1 MSLEIKNIRKIEIE
15 HSHLPALKL
24 VMMSDGMYEFNSYW
38 DDMAWLI
45 QLGRMPNLNG
55 RYPLTVRSAQG
66 LFSTTECGTGMLGDQ
81 NFLRYSV
88 MKMMNELNKTPV

>member
-1 MSLEIKNIRKIEIE
+1 MRLEIENIRKIEAE

-38 DDMAWLI
+38 DDMAWVI
-45 QLGRMPNLNG
+45 RLGRRVNINN

-66 LFSTTECGTGMLGDQ
+66 LNAKIDCGTGMLGDQ

>member
-1 MSLEIKNIRKIEIE
+1 MRLEIQNIKKIEAE

-24 VMMSDGMYEFNSYW
+24 VMMSDGTYEFNSYW
-38 DDMAWLI
+38 GDMAWLI
-45 QLGRMPNLNG
+45 QLGRRVNPKN

-66 LFSTTECGTGMLGDQ
+66 LHSKTECSTAMLRDE
-81 NFLRYSV
+81 NFLRFSV

>member
-1 MSLEIKNIRKIEIE
+1 MRLEIQNIKKIEAV

-38 DDMAWLI
+38 DDMAWVI
-45 QLGRMPNLNG
+45 QLGRMTNLNN

-66 LFSTTECGTGMLGDQ
+66 LFSTTECGMVMLGDQ
-81 NFLRYSV
+81 NFLRYSA
-88 MKMMNELNKTPV
+88 MKMMNELNKTPI

>member
-1 MSLEIKNIRKIEIE
+1 MRLEIQNIRKIEVE

-38 DDMAWLI
+38 DDMAWVI
-45 QLGRMPNLNG
+45 QLGRRVNPNN

-66 LFSTTECGTGMLGDQ
+66 LHSRTECSRGMLGDQ
-81 NFLRYSV
+81 NFLRYSI
-88 MKMMNELNKTPV
+88 MKMMNELNKTSV

>member
-1 MSLEIKNIRKIEIE
+1 MRLEIQNIKKIEVE

-24 VMMSDGMYEFNSYW
+24 VMMDVGMYHFNCYW
-38 DDMAWLI
+38 DDMAWVI
-45 QLGRMPNLNG
+45 QLGRMPNLNN

-66 LFSTTECGTGMLGDQ
+66 LFSTTECGTGMLSE

-88 MKMMNELNKTPV
+88 MKMMNKLNKTPI

>member
-1 MSLEIKNIRKIEIE
+1 MRLEIKNIRKIEAE

-45 QLGRMPNLNG
+45 QLGRRVNINN

-66 LFSTTECGTGMLGDQ
+66 LYSKTECSTAMLRDE
-81 NFLRYSV
+81 NFLRFSV
-88 MKMMNELNKTPV
+88 MKMMNEFNKTTV

>member
-1 MSLEIKNIRKIEIE
+1 MRLEIKNVKKIEAV

-55 RYPLTVRSAQG
+55 RYPLTVRSAQAF
-66 LFSTTECGTGMLGDQ
+66 FSTTECSTAMLRDE
-81 NFLRYSV
+81 NFLRFSV
-88 MKMMNELNKTPV
+88 MKMMKELNKTPV